1 MTNHSYLNT
10 IAAILIALLY
20 FNSHYCTI
28 APIIQ
33 QNEGPN
39 FSRDVRTCTL
49 PHFMHFLGLFLCI
62 LLWPYLCFDR
72 LSMSDLMMRN
82 QILGLRRAGM
92 SVEEISVALEIDVMG
107 VKLALE
113 ATGGSVAVRK
123 AVKEDSS
130 EDITD
135 DVSEQEAKEMMGII
149 KNIARDEESG
159 VYARLN
165 AAKYAHGAKRGY
177 HKRHLD
183 MNVGSGEL
191 LLKINEAYMSASMRA
206 RAALTG
212 QSLTAKELTVIEAPT
227 TVEANSVE
235 PIVEPQLIDQTTPS
249 QPAALN
255 PRPFKI

>member
-1 MTNHSYLNT
+1 
-10 IAAILIALLY
+10 
-20 FNSHYCTI
+20 
-28 APIIQ
+28 
-33 QNEGPN
+33 
-39 FSRDVRTCTL
+39 
-49 PHFMHFLGLFLCI
+49 
-62 LLWPYLCFDR
+62 
-72 LSMSDLMMRN
+72 MSDLMMRN
-82 QILGLRRAGM
+82 QIVGLRRAGM
-92 SVEEISVALEIDVMG
+92 TCEEISVALEIDHMV

-113 ATGGSVAVRK
+113 AVGGSVAVRK

-130 EDITD
+130 EDVVD

-212 QSLTAKELTVIEAPT
+212 QSLTAKELTVIEAPI
-227 TVEANSVE
+227 TVEANDNKTPANQS
-235 PIVEPQLIDQTTPS
+235 PIDV

-255 PRPFKI
+255 PRPFKL